1 MIHFDNNLAKEAFKI
16 AHEAHELSDVA
27 NDLNRINTVLST
39 TPTIENLFE
48 AQRLDNELRKK
59 YPTIDKMLAIANNY
73 LIPAVASQSNTQD
86 LPEYANLK
94 QDYFGIL
101 CDVLLKK
108 EITTSIEQFIER
120 VDWIVLK
127 KVGNQLQE
135 HISKD
140 KLTEIID
147 GLHLQMVS

>member
-59 YPTIDKMLAIANNY
+59 YPTIDKMLEIANSY
-73 LIPAVASQSNTQD
+73 PIIRVASQSNTQD

-108 EITTSIEQFIER
+108 GITTSIEQFIEK
-120 VDWIVLK
+120 VDWFTIIWTNINCEMLCK
-127 KVGNQLQE
+127 THNRAKGNR
-135 HISKD
+135 
-140 KLTEIID
+140 
-147 GLHLQMVS
+147 

>member
-27 NDLNRINTVLST
+27 NDLNRINNVLST

-59 YPTIDKMLAIANNY
+59 YPTIDKLLAIANNY

-120 VDWIVLK
+120 VD
-127 KVGNQLQE
+127 
-135 HISKD
+135 
-140 KLTEIID
+140 
-147 GLHLQMVS
+147 